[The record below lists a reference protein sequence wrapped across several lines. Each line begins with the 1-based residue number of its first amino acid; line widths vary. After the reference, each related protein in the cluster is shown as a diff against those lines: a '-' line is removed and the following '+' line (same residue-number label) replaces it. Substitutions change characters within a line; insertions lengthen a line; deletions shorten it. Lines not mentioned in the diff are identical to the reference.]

1 MKESCRQPSVCVS
14 AASSPISEE
23 YILIKG
29 LVLRVHVNC
38 GFVINNQ
45 PRLHIAMEKCVH
57 LNVANG
63 LMYFLNGLTVDM
75 ALTIPLV
82 I

>member
-1 MKESCRQPSVCVS
+1 MLRQHDVKYSKLM
-14 AASSPISEE
+14 AAISEE

-29 LVLRVHVNC
+29 LVLSVHINC
-38 GFVINNQ
+38 GFVINSQ

-63 LMYFLNGLTVDM
+63 LKDFLNGLTVDM